1 MYGFALL
8 GKERLTSCVES
19 RYTQQGLI
27 STRQGACADEQP
39 GASSNSRDVLEAVE
53 RLPPELRVKIYKE
66 FVKIKQKER
75 EALGWNRVHEEM
87 AIMRKVWERE
97 ALGWDKVRE
106 DLVELWPTVDP
117 SCSSCELAV
126 CECRLWICKSCKF
139 IGCPCKEECRCGCFC
154 NDCVCDKCPCGGCPC
169 GTCAECPCA
178 DCTCGVIPCRNRK
191 PKKEKL
197 VGMCYRQAREPHSPL

>member
-97 ALGWDKVRE
+97 ALGWDQLRE
-106 DLVELWPTVDP
+106 DLVELWPTEEP
-117 SCSSCELAV
+117 SCNSCELAV
-126 CECRLWICKSCKF
+126 CECRDWPKLPVHWVSV
-139 IGCPCKEECRCGCFC
+139 RR
-154 NDCVCDKCPCGGCPC
+154 
-169 GTCAECPCA
+169 
-178 DCTCGVIPCRNRK
+178 GVRVR
-191 PKKEKL
+191 L
-197 VGMCYRQAREPHSPL
+197 FLQ